1 MFGLEMIGLVVLAL
15 LFTATQFFWLLDRQG
30 LTGQPDLK

>member
-15 LFTATQFFWLLDRQG
+15 LFTATQFCWLLETAR
-30 LTGQPDLK
+30 T

>member
-15 LFTATQFFWLLDRQG
+15 LFTATQFLLADSDRQG
-30 LTGQPDLK
+30 LTGQPI